1 MQIDVKT
8 LFNLTFEKLIKTE
21 EEALKYQ
28 ALYLQQVEETK
39 TLEEEIEKIKNGGCL
54 NE

>member
-8 LFNLTFEKLIKTE
+8 LFNLTFEKLIKSE

-28 ALYLQQVEETK
+28 ALYLQQVEEIK
-39 TLEEEIEKIKNGGCL
+39 TLKEEIEKIKKGGCL